1 MHSDPTTLLEAIARR
16 ITPRIAPED
25 AQALREAV
33 LAAGEQLHNA
43 EARIAR
49 LERTIAASKQ
59 GFSTSVAAYRSLLE
73 TFQTFRRTI
82 DRILQLTD
90 LEDLPAVLEA
100 IRMETHLTAVRVVLD
115 ADLFARHLPE
125 DIPAIPASALLDR
138 LTFLEDRRGRLSP
151 YIGPATRVP
160 DPAFFL
166 GLDFPGRSSCVIF
179 PLRHKYDARR
189 TIGIFSALDTDPER
203 FSRTKATDFLDHFC
217 AVLGSTLIT
226 ALEHAELDALTV
238 RDSLTGIHNR
248 AYMERH
254 APRLLDLARRKGRPV
269 QLLFI
274 DLDGFKA
281 VNDRLGHD
289 AGDLVLVQVARTLA
303 SMVRSY
309 DICVRLGGDE
319 FAVLMPESSP
329 EDALALTRRLEE
341 AVLGIHIPAHT
352 GMTQRVHVSASIG
365 IASWQPDWSFEELL
379 RQADAAMYA
388 AKARHHTPRPE
399 AFSPPQ
405 PLPISPSKV

>member
-1 MHSDPTTLLEAIARR
+1 MHSDPMTTLEAITHR
-16 ITPRIAPED
+16 IAPGIAPED
-25 AQALREAV
+25 AQILRAAV
-33 LAAGEQLHNA
+33 LAAGEKLHSA

-90 LEDLPAVLEA
+90 LEDLPEVLEA
-100 IRMETHLTAVRVVLD
+100 IRMETHLPAVRLVLD

-125 DIPAIPASALLDR
+125 DIPAAPASELLDR

-151 YIGPATRVP
+151 YIGPAARVP

-166 GLDFPGRSSCVIF
+166 GLDLPGRGSCVIF

-217 AVLGSTLIT
+217 AILSSTLVT

-254 APRLLDLARRKGRPV
+254 APRLLDLARRKGRSV

-289 AGDLVLVQVARTLA
+289 VGDLVLVQVARTLA
-303 SMVRSY
+303 GMVRSY

-319 FAVLMPESSP
+319 FAILMPESSP
-329 EDALALTRRLEE
+329 EDARTLTRRLEE

-352 GMTQRVHVSASIG
+352 GMNHQIRVSASIG

-379 RQADAAMYA
+379 RQADVAMYA
-388 AKARHHTPRPE
+388 AKARRGQSITVRE
-399 AFSPPQ
+399 
-405 PLPISPSKV
+405 PLPSSASHV

>member
-1 MHSDPTTLLEAIARR
+1 MHSDPMTTLEAITHR
-16 ITPRIAPED
+16 IAPGIAPED
-25 AQALREAV
+25 AQILRAAV
-33 LAAGEQLHNA
+33 LAAGEKLHSA

-90 LEDLPAVLEA
+90 LEDLPEVLEA
-100 IRMETHLTAVRVVLD
+100 IRMETHLPAVRLVLD

-125 DIPAIPASALLDR
+125 DIPAAPASELLDR

-151 YIGPATRVP
+151 YIGPAARVP

-166 GLDFPGRSSCVIF
+166 DLDLPGRGSCVIF

-217 AVLGSTLIT
+217 AILSSTLVT

-254 APRLLDLARRKGRPV
+254 APRLLDLARRKGRSV

-289 AGDLVLVQVARTLA
+289 VGDLVLVQVARTLA
-303 SMVRSY
+303 GMVRSY

-319 FAVLMPESSP
+319 FAILMPESSP
-329 EDALALTRRLEE
+329 EDARTLTRRLEE

-352 GMTQRVHVSASIG
+352 GMNHHIRVSASIG

-379 RQADAAMYA
+379 RQADVAMYA
-388 AKARHHTPRPE
+388 AKARRGQSITVRE
-399 AFSPPQ
+399 
-405 PLPISPSKV
+405 PLPSSAPHV